1 MAAHRS
7 SFVLYQGSQE
17 WRIEN
22 PRDSFEVGY
31 ASTSGTFSK
40 SLPAIDYYIP
50 LENGAQSKKL
60 SWYISV
66 SCYNGLQV
74 DSKPAF
80 IVYVY
85 TNTNASAFGKP
96 VGVKAVL
103 KILDENNKII
113 KSFKGY
119 YNFNGSSAYSNNSSG
134 MNWYIKLEDISL
146 ESPFIRVC
154 CTYQL
159 YDLSTGAVPAQS
171 DDEKKK
177 ALDGNNKPQ
186 PQCTEALA
194 LMLDKDRVAGVSTDA
209 ILKHGDKEYKVHKC
223 VLSLQSEFF
232 KARFSDRWEVKDGAA
247 QSVDLNDPD
256 LSPVLLEALISG
268 AYTGKVEN
276 FDVAMKLLPVA
287 DKYQFQ
293 KLKEVCE
300 NTISCNLT
308 RSNVLSI
315 HLLAS
320 QFGAI
325 ELQKKCEA
333 LVKM

>member
-7 SFVLYQGSQE
+7 SFLLYQGSQE
-17 WRIEN
+17 WRIDE
-22 PRDSFEVGY
+22 PRDSFEVGW
-31 ASTSGTFSK
+31 ATTSGNFNK
-40 SLPAIDYYIP
+40 SLPVIDYYIP

-60 SWYISV
+60 SWYISLN
-66 SCYNGLQV
+66 CYNSLLADGKPGLN
-74 DSKPAF
+74 
-80 IVYVY
+80 IYVY
-85 TNTNASAFGKP
+85 TNTNGSAFGKP
-96 VGVKAVL
+96 VGLKSVL
-103 KILDENNKII
+103 KVLDENNKII

-119 YNFNGSSAYSNNSSG
+119 YNFNGSSAYHCSNG
-134 MNWYIKLEDISL
+134 MCWSIKLEDISL

-171 DDEKKK
+171 DDEKRK

-247 QSVDLNDPD
+247 QTVDLNDPD

-300 NTISCNLT
+300 STISCNLT

-325 ELQKKCEA
+325 ELQQKCEA